1 MTEYWR
7 YFYMWFK

>member
-7 YFYMWFK
+7 YF